1 MAYSLL
7 CETMAARAAPSERSC
22 WKLAAACLRRVRTLV
37 ASVVARID
45 ATISTLNFAARPNR
59 LGACISI
66 VPLAPALVA
75 PVLVDV
81 RLGSPQEPRLDLEL
95 EEPGGLEVHRVDDL
109 ARRDRRKGAGRLPL
123 QDFGRQLGALHP
135 DIGVI
140 PVERVEGSGLH
151 PGLGQPDERDPVP
164 DREQQDRLD
173 RLRVQHDLV

>member
-1 MAYSLL
+1 MAYSLF

-66 VPLAPALVA
+66 VLVVPAVVA
-75 PVLVDV
+75 PVLVDD

-95 EEPGGLEVHRVDDL
+95 EEPGGPEVHRVGHL
-109 ARRDRRKGAGRLPL
+109 ARRDRRKRAGGLPL
-123 QDFGRQLGALHP
+123 QDLARQLSAL
-135 DIGVI
+135 
-140 PVERVEGSGLH
+140 
-151 PGLGQPDERDPVP
+151 
-164 DREQQDRLD
+164 
-173 RLRVQHDLV
+173 